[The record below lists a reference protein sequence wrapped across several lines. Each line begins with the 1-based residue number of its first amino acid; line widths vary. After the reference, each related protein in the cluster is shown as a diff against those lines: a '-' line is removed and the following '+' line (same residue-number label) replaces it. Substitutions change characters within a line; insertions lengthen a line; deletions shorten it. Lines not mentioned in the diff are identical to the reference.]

1 MSEHTITVA
10 GVAVDTRHWI
20 GGERVASAQTFPDVS
35 PIDGSTIG
43 EISRGTAMEAAAAVA
58 AAKAA
63 FPAWAATSRAERA
76 RILHA
81 IADGV
86 EKRIEELSIVETTDN
101 GALLRSHRR
110 GVMPRVAHNFR
121 FFADWL
127 LKLEH
132 EDFETRGHTNH
143 VSWDP
148 AGPSVLI
155 TPWNAPLMLA
165 TWKVAPAL
173 AAGNTVILKPAE
185 WTPLTASLLADIAA
199 EAGLPAGVLN
209 VVQGY
214 GSEIGDALTSHPD
227 VRRIS
232 FTGSVPTAKRIAES
246 AAANLTPL
254 SLELG
259 GKSPLLVFADADLDL
274 AVDLAVEQYDNA
286 GQVCLAA
293 TRFLVEESV
302 AEEFT
307 RRFVEKAGQL
317 TQGDPRGE
325 ATDIGPNIHPLQLEK
340 IDGFVQ
346 RAVAAGARAVIGG
359 HRKDGQ
365 YYAPTLLT
373 DVAQDSEIVQEEV
386 FGPVLTLQTFATED
400 EAVRLANDTRFGLA
414 ATLATGDPERAE
426 RVTAQLVAGTVWT
439 NCFFVR
445 DLQAPFGGSRHSGVG
460 REGGTWSFDFYCDLK
475 NTVDLAERM
484 ERTMGEIVGAGLLA
498 HVPTIVLPEETRL
511 ELNGGK
517 EITLVTGLHQL
528 RKDVFERDDYDT
540 VVVLDSHWATTVEFV
555 VTAQQRR
562 AGLFT
567 SEELPRGMCRMPY
580 DFPGDPELA
589 HNIAASSPTSTAP
602 GSPRSRTST
611 CRSTTPPPTCGSSW
625 GRGCPTSGG

>member
-1 MSEHTITVA
+1 MSEKIIVA
-10 GVAVDTRHWI
+10 GVSVDTRHWI
-20 GGERVASAQTFPDVS
+20 GGRRVGSAGTFADVS
-35 PIDGSTIG
+35 PIDGRVLG
-43 EISRGTAMEAAAAVA
+43 EIARGGAAEVQAAVA
-58 AAKAA
+58 AARDA
-63 FPAWAATSRAERA
+63 FPGWAATPRAERA

-86 EKRIEELSIVETTDN
+86 EKRLEELAIVETNDN

-127 LKLEH
+127 LTLEH

-214 GSEIGDALTSHPD
+214 GSEVGDALTSHPD

-232 FTGSVPTAKRIAES
+232 FTGSVPTARRIAAS
-246 AAANLTPL
+246 AAPNLTPL

-307 RRFVEKAGQL
+307 RRFVERAGAL
-317 TQGDPRGE
+317 RQGDPRDE
-325 ATDIGPNIHPLQLEK
+325 STDIGPNIHPRQLEK
-340 IDGFVQ
+340 IDGFVR
-346 RAVAAGARAVIGG
+346 RAVAAGARVVIGG
-359 HRKDGQ
+359 HPGEGQ

-386 FGPVLTLQTFATED
+386 FGPVLTLQTFTDED

-414 ATLATGDPERAE
+414 ATLATGDPERAA
-426 RVTAQLVAGTVWT
+426 RVTERLVAGTVWV

-445 DLQAPFGGSRHSGVG
+445 DLQAPFGGSRQSGVG

-475 NTVDLAERM
+475 NTV
-484 ERTMGEIVGAGLLA
+484 
-498 HVPTIVLPEETRL
+498 
-511 ELNGGK
+511 
-517 EITLVTGLHQL
+517 
-528 RKDVFERDDYDT
+528 
-540 VVVLDSHWATTVEFV
+540 
-555 VTAQQRR
+555 
-562 AGLFT
+562 
-567 SEELPRGMCRMPY
+567 
-580 DFPGDPELA
+580 
-589 HNIAASSPTSTAP
+589 TAP
-602 GSPRSRTST
+602 NGWNSH
-611 CRSTTPPPTCGSSW
+611 G
-625 GRGCPTSGG
+625 

>member
-1 MSEHTITVA
+1 MSDKVTVA
-10 GVAVDTRHWI
+10 GVTVDTRHWI
-20 GGERVASAQTFPDVS
+20 GGRRVASEDTFTDHS
-35 PIDGSTIG
+35 PIDGTALGRIA
-43 EISRGTAMEAAAAVA
+43 RGGPAEAEAAVA

-63 FPAWAATSRAERA
+63 FPAWAATPRAERA
-76 RILHA
+76 RVLHA

-86 EKRIEELSIVETTDN
+86 EKRIEDLAIVETTDN

-127 LKLEH
+127 LQLDH

-148 AGPSVLI
+148 AGPCVLI

-173 AAGNTVILKPAE
+173 AAGNTVVLKPAE
-185 WTPLTASLLADIAA
+185 WSPLTASLLADIAA

-214 GSEIGDALTSHPD
+214 GAEIGDALTAHPD

-232 FTGSVPTAKRIAES
+232 FTGSVPTARRIAAS
-246 AAANLTPL
+246 AAAHLTPL

-293 TRFLVEESV
+293 TRILVEESI
-302 AEEFT
+302 AGEFT
-307 RRFVEKAGQL
+307 RRFTEKAARL
-317 TQGDPRGE
+317 RQGDPRDE
-325 ATDIGPNIHPLQLEK
+325 ATDIGPNIHPRQLEK
-340 IDGFVQ
+340 IDGFVR
-346 RAVAAGARAVIGG
+346 RAIEAGARAVIGG
-359 HRKDGQ
+359 HPKDGQ
-365 YYAPTLLT
+365 YYAPTLLA

-386 FGPVLTLQTFATED
+386 FGPVLTLQTFATEE
-400 EAVRLANDTRFGLA
+400 EAVRLADDTRFGLA
-414 ATLATGDPERAE
+414 ATVATGDRARAE
-426 RVTAQLVAGTVWT
+426 RVTARLVAGTVWV

-445 DLQAPFGGSRHSGVG
+445 DLQAPFGGSRLSGVG

-475 NTVDLAERM
+475 NTVIAPK
-484 ERTMGEIVGAGLLA
+484 GW
-498 HVPTIVLPEETRL
+498 
-511 ELNGGK
+511 
-517 EITLVTGLHQL
+517 
-528 RKDVFERDDYDT
+528 KD
-540 VVVLDSHWATTVEFV
+540 H
-555 VTAQQRR
+555 
-562 AGLFT
+562 G
-567 SEELPRGMCRMPY
+567 
-580 DFPGDPELA
+580 
-589 HNIAASSPTSTAP
+589 
-602 GSPRSRTST
+602 
-611 CRSTTPPPTCGSSW
+611 
-625 GRGCPTSGG
+625 

>member
-1 MSEHTITVA
+1 MSAHLTTVA
-10 GVAVDTRHWI
+10 GVAVDTRHFI
-20 GGERVASAQTFPDVS
+20 GGERVASAETFTDVS
-35 PIDGSTIG
+35 PIDGSTLG
-43 EISRGTAMEAAAAVA
+43 EISRGTATEAAAAVA

-63 FPAWAATSRAERA
+63 FPGWAATPRAERA

-86 EKRIEELSIVETTDN
+86 EKRLEELAIVETTDN

-127 LKLEH
+127 LTLGH
-132 EDFETRGHTNH
+132 EDFDTRGHTNH

-148 AGPSVLI
+148 AGPCVLI

-185 WTPLTASLLADIAA
+185 WTPLTASLLADIAT

-232 FTGSVPTAKRIAES
+232 FTGSVPTAQRISAS
-246 AAANLTPL
+246 AAAHLTPL

-293 TRFLVEESV
+293 TRILVEETV
-302 AEEFT
+302 ADEFT
-307 RRFVEKAGQL
+307 RRFIDKATCL
-317 TQGDPRGE
+317 KQGDPRDE
-325 ATDIGPNIHPLQLEK
+325 ATDIGPNIHPRQLEK

-346 RAVAAGARAVIGG
+346 RALAAGARAVIGG
-359 HRKDGQ
+359 RRGDGQ

-386 FGPVLTLQTFATED
+386 FGPVLTLQTFTTED

-414 ATLATGDPERAE
+414 ATVATGDPERAE
-426 RVTAQLVAGTVWT
+426 RVTAQLVAGTVWV

-475 NTVDLAERM
+475 NTV
-484 ERTMGEIVGAGLLA
+484 
-498 HVPTIVLPEETRL
+498 
-511 ELNGGK
+511 
-517 EITLVTGLHQL
+517 
-528 RKDVFERDDYDT
+528 
-540 VVVLDSHWATTVEFV
+540 
-555 VTAQQRR
+555 
-562 AGLFT
+562 
-567 SEELPRGMCRMPY
+567 
-580 DFPGDPELA
+580 
-589 HNIAASSPTSTAP
+589 TAP
-602 GSPRSRTST
+602 KGWKDH
-611 CRSTTPPPTCGSSW
+611 G
-625 GRGCPTSGG
+625 

>member
-1 MSEHTITVA
+1 MSEHRTTVA

-20 GGERVASAQTFPDVS
+20 GGQRVASPRTFTDAS
-35 PIDGSTIG
+35 PIDGAPIG
-43 EISRGTAMEAAAAVA
+43 EISRGTAAEARAAVA

-63 FPAWAATSRAERA
+63 FPGWAATPRAERA
-76 RILHA
+76 RLLHA
-81 IADGV
+81 VADGV
-86 EKRIEELSIVETTDN
+86 EKRTEELANVETVDN

-127 LKLEH
+127 LTLEH
-132 EDFETRGHTNH
+132 EDFATRGHTNH
-143 VSWDP
+143 VTWDP
-148 AGPSVLI
+148 AGPCVLI

-173 AAGNTVILKPAE
+173 AAGNTVVLKPAE
-185 WTPLTASLLADIAA
+185 WSPLTASLLADIAA

-214 GSEIGDALTSHPD
+214 GSEVGDALTSHPD

-232 FTGSVPTAKRIAES
+232 FTGSVPTAQHIAAS

-293 TRFLVEESV
+293 TRLLVEEAV

-307 RRFVEKAGQL
+307 RRFVAKASRL
-317 TQGDPRGE
+317 RQGDPRE
-325 ATDIGPNIHPLQLEK
+325 ESTDIGPTIHPRQVAK
-340 IDGFVQ
+340 IDGFVR
-346 RAVAAGARAVIGG
+346 RALAAGARAVIGG
-359 HRKDGQ
+359 HPGEGQ

-373 DVAQDSEIVQEEV
+373 DVRQDSEIVQEEV
-386 FGPVLTLQTFATED
+386 FGPVLTLQTFTSED
-400 EAVRLANDTRFGLA
+400 EAVHLANDTRFGLA

-426 RVTAQLVAGTVWT
+426 RVTARLVAGTVWV

-445 DLQAPFGGSRHSGVG
+445 DLKAPFGGSRHSGLG

-475 NTVDLAERM
+475 NTV
-484 ERTMGEIVGAGLLA
+484 
-498 HVPTIVLPEETRL
+498 
-511 ELNGGK
+511 
-517 EITLVTGLHQL
+517 
-528 RKDVFERDDYDT
+528 
-540 VVVLDSHWATTVEFV
+540 
-555 VTAQQRR
+555 
-562 AGLFT
+562 
-567 SEELPRGMCRMPY
+567 
-580 DFPGDPELA
+580 
-589 HNIAASSPTSTAP
+589 TAP
-602 GSPRSRTST
+602 KGWKDH
-611 CRSTTPPPTCGSSW
+611 G
-625 GRGCPTSGG
+625 

>member
-1 MSEHTITVA
+1 MSEHTLTVA
-10 GVAVDTRHWI
+10 GVTVDTRHWI
-20 GGERVASAQTFPDVS
+20 GGERVASADTFVDVS
-35 PIDGSTIG
+35 PIDGSVLG
-43 EISRGTAMEAAAAVA
+43 EIARGTAAEASAAVA
-58 AAKAA
+58 AARAA
-63 FPAWAATSRAERA
+63 FPGWAATPRAERA

-81 IADGV
+81 VADAV
-86 EKRIEELSIVETTDN
+86 EKRIEDLSIVETHDN

-127 LKLEH
+127 VGLGH
-132 EDFETRGHTNH
+132 DDFDTRGHTNH

-148 AGPSVLI
+148 AGPCVLI

-165 TWKVAPAL
+165 TWKIAPAL

-185 WTPLTASLLADIAA
+185 WSPLTASVFADIAA

-214 GSEIGDALTSHPD
+214 GAEAGSALVTHPD

-232 FTGSVPTAKRIAES
+232 FTGSVPTAKTIAAA
-246 AAANLTPL
+246 AAANLVPA
-254 SLELG
+254 SFELG

-293 TRFLVEESV
+293 TRILVEETI

-307 RRFVEKAGQL
+307 RRFTEKASAL
-317 TQGDPRGE
+317 RQGDPRDE
-325 ATDIGPNIHPLQLEK
+325 TTDIGPTIHTRQLEK

-346 RAVAAGARAVIGG
+346 RALAAGARAVIGG
-359 HRKDGQ
+359 RRGEGQ

-386 FGPVLTLQTFATED
+386 FGPVLTLQTFTDED

-414 ATLATGDPERAE
+414 ATVATGDRGRAE
-426 RVTAQLVAGTVWT
+426 RVTDRLVAGTVWV

-460 REGGTWSFDFYCDLK
+460 REE
-475 NTVDLAERM
+475 AP
-484 ERTMGEIVGAGLLA
+484 GA
-498 HVPTIVLPEETRL
+498 
-511 ELNGGK
+511 
-517 EITLVTGLHQL
+517 
-528 RKDVFERDDYDT
+528 
-540 VVVLDSHWATTVEFV
+540 S
-555 VTAQQRR
+555 
-562 AGLFT
+562 
-567 SEELPRGMCRMPY
+567 
-580 DFPGDPELA
+580 
-589 HNIAASSPTSTAP
+589 TSTAT
-602 GSPRSRTST
+602 SRTQ
-611 CRSTTPPPTCGSSW
+611 
-625 GRGCPTSGG
+625 

>member
-1 MSEHTITVA
+1 MTEHTLTVA

-20 GGERVASAQTFPDVS
+20 GGERVASAETFTDVS
-35 PIDGSTIG
+35 PIDGTELG
-43 EISRGTAMEAAAAVA
+43 EIARGGPAEAAAAVA

-81 IADGV
+81 VADGV
-86 EKRIEELSIVETTDN
+86 EKRIEELAIVETTDN

-127 LKLEH
+127 LRLGH

-148 AGPSVLI
+148 AGPCVLI

-173 AAGNTVILKPAE
+173 AAGNTVVLKPAE
-185 WTPLTASLLADIAA
+185 WSPLTASLLADIAA

-214 GSEIGDALTSHPD
+214 GADIGDALTSHPD

-232 FTGSVPTAKRIAES
+232 FTGSVPTARRIAAS
-246 AAANLTPL
+246 AAPQLTPL

-293 TRFLVEESV
+293 TRILVEESV
-302 AEEFT
+302 AQEFT
-307 RRFVEKAGQL
+307 RRFVDKATRL
-317 TQGDPRGE
+317 RQGDPRDE
-325 ATDIGPNIHPLQLEK
+325 ATDIGPTIHPRQLEK
-340 IDGFVQ
+340 IDGFVR
-346 RAVAAGARAVIGG
+346 RAVAAGARVVIGG
-359 HRKDGQ
+359 HREGEQ

-386 FGPVLTLQTFATED
+386 FGPVLTLQTFTDED
-400 EAVRLANDTRFGLA
+400 EAVRLADDTRFGLA
-414 ATLATGDPERAE
+414 ATLATGSRERAE
-426 RVTAQLVAGTVWT
+426 RVAGRLVAGTVWI

-475 NTVDLAERM
+475 NTV
-484 ERTMGEIVGAGLLA
+484 
-498 HVPTIVLPEETRL
+498 
-511 ELNGGK
+511 
-517 EITLVTGLHQL
+517 
-528 RKDVFERDDYDT
+528 
-540 VVVLDSHWATTVEFV
+540 
-555 VTAQQRR
+555 
-562 AGLFT
+562 
-567 SEELPRGMCRMPY
+567 
-580 DFPGDPELA
+580 
-589 HNIAASSPTSTAP
+589 TAP
-602 GSPRSRTST
+602 KGFKDH
-611 CRSTTPPPTCGSSW
+611 G
-625 GRGCPTSGG
+625 